1 MKHNIDELRRHRE
14 KVVMD
19 RLREIRRKHR
29 EEFSERVRELKE
41 RGFSMKEI
49 ARELDLSMH
58 TVSSLW
64 QESERESD

>member
-1 MKHNIDELRRHRE
+1 MKNNIDELRKHRE
-14 KVVMD
+14 RVVMD

-49 ARELDLSMH
+49 AQELDLSMH

-64 QESERESD
+64 QEFEGESD

>member
-1 MKHNIDELRRHRE
+1 MKNINELRKHRE
-14 KVVMD
+14 TVVMD

-41 RGFSMKEI
+41 KGFSMKEI
-49 ARELDLSMH
+49 AQELDLSMH

-64 QESERESD
+64 KEFERESD

>member
-1 MKHNIDELRRHRE
+1 MKNNIDELRKHRE
-14 KVVMD
+14 RVVMD

-41 RGFSMKEI
+41 KGFSMKEI
-49 ARELDLSMH
+49 AQELDLSMH

-64 QESERESD
+64 QEFERESD

>member
-1 MKHNIDELRRHRE
+1 MKNNIDELRTHRE
-14 KVVMD
+14 MVVMG

-41 RGFSMKEI
+41 KGFSMKEI
-49 ARELDLSMH
+49 AQELDLSMH

-64 QESERESD
+64 QEFERESD

>member
-1 MKHNIDELRRHRE
+1 MKNINELRKHRE
-14 KVVMD
+14 MVVMD

-41 RGFSMKEI
+41 KGFSMKEI

-58 TVSSLW
+58 AVSSLW
-64 QESERESD
+64 QEFERESD

>member
-1 MKHNIDELRRHRE
+1 MKNINELRKHRE
-14 KVVMD
+14 MVVMD

-41 RGFSMKEI
+41 KGFSMKEI
-49 ARELDLSMH
+49 AQELDLSMH

-64 QESERESD
+64 QEFERESD